1 MRKYILL
8 VLADILTVIISFVSY
23 YQSMVV
29 ELAEQDKKI
38 IINNKK
44 NKTP

>member
-38 IINNKK
+38 IINNNK